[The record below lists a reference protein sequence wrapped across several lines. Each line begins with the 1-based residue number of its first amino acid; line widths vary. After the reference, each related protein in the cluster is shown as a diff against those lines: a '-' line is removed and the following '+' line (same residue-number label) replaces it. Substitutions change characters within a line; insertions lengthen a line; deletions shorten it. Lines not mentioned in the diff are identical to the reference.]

1 MGSNTTKLKLLDSL
15 LQEIM
20 SVKSVNSQMKQKKKT
35 KYLKNVDLKS
45 KPQMKKQPPKKGS
58 QIAANKAAR
67 ISIGN
72 VHKEAEDRK
81 TQQDL
86 RTLYLRF
93 SKELPKSIDEI
104 KELHSDIKFV
114 RTPRTA
120 AKKGDSYSYA
130 FVEFASQEEC
140 KEAKNKLSTTQF
152 KGTELYVDFVGE
164 KSKNKKHK
172 DKINAQLNPSRLFV
186 SGLAPGVTESHLK
199 EMFPKSSHALIP
211 KTSRKSNV
219 IFGFVQFSNPADAKA
234 AFDAA
239 KDLTISN
246 HKITVLFAKKTE
258 EKEEVIKKKAEK
270 RKLKQEEKQAKK
282 AKSNEGKIVQS
293 LSENVT
299 EEEKDDDDGKD
310 DEATEKGVNDTDG
323 EDEEDSVDN
332 NDEDDDDDNDD
343 EDDDDDNDDEDGDDN
358 EEGKDES
365 NVAEGDEGNNDE
377 DDDDDEGEDDDDD
390 EDDDDEDEDE

>member
-1 MGSNTTKLKLLDSL
+1 MG
-15 LQEIM
+15 
-20 SVKSVNSQMKQKKKT
+20 
-35 KYLKNVDLKS
+35 
-45 KPQMKKQPPKKGS
+45 
-58 QIAANKAAR
+58 
-67 ISIGN
+67 
-72 VHKEAEDRK
+72 
-81 TQQDL
+81 
-86 RTLYLRF
+86 TLYLRF

-258 EKEEVIKKKAEK
+258 EKDEVIKKKAEK

-299 EEEKDDDDGKD
+299 EEEKDDDDGKK
-310 DEATEKGVNDTDG
+310 DEATEKVANDTEG

-332 NDEDDDDDNDD
+332 NDDEDDYD

-377 DDDDDEGEDDDDD
+377 DEDDDD
-390 EDDDDEDEDE
+390 EDDDDEDDEDDDEDEDE

>member
-1 MGSNTTKLKLLDSL
+1 MGSNTTKLKLLEFTSK
-15 LQEIM
+15 EIM

-377 DDDDDEGEDDDDD
+377 DDDDEEEEDDEDD
-390 EDDDDEDEDE
+390 DDDDEDEDE

>member
-1 MGSNTTKLKLLDSL
+1 MG
-15 LQEIM
+15 
-20 SVKSVNSQMKQKKKT
+20 
-35 KYLKNVDLKS
+35 
-45 KPQMKKQPPKKGS
+45 
-58 QIAANKAAR
+58 
-67 ISIGN
+67 
-72 VHKEAEDRK
+72 
-81 TQQDL
+81 
-86 RTLYLRF
+86 TLYLRF

-130 FVEFASQEEC
+130 FVEFANQEEC

-258 EKEEVIKKKAEK
+258 KKEEVIKKKAEK

-282 AKSNEGKIVQS
+282 AKPNEGKIVQS
-293 LSENVT
+293 HSENVT
-299 EEEKDDDDGKD
+299 DEEKNDDDEKDD
-310 DEATEKGVNDTDG
+310 EVTEKGVNGTDG
-323 EDEEDSVDN
+323 EDEEDSVDD
-332 NDEDDDDDNDD
+332 NDDEKDDDAEDDNDD
-343 EDDDDDNDDEDGDDN
+343 ED
-358 EEGKDES
+358 GKDES

-377 DDDDDEGEDDDDD
+377 DDDDDDD
-390 EDDDDEDEDE
+390 EDDDDED

>member
-1 MGSNTTKLKLLDSL
+1 MG
-15 LQEIM
+15 
-20 SVKSVNSQMKQKKKT
+20 
-35 KYLKNVDLKS
+35 
-45 KPQMKKQPPKKGS
+45 
-58 QIAANKAAR
+58 
-67 ISIGN
+67 
-72 VHKEAEDRK
+72 
-81 TQQDL
+81 
-86 RTLYLRF
+86 TLYLRF

-164 KSKNKKHK
+164 KSKDKKHK

-246 HKITVLFAKKTE
+246 HKITALFAKKTE

-293 LSENVT
+293 LGENVT
-299 EEEKDDDDGKD
+299 EEEKDEDDGK
-310 DEATEKGVNDTDG
+310 
-323 EDEEDSVDN
+323 
-332 NDEDDDDDNDD
+332 DDDDDNDD
-343 EDDDDDNDDEDGDDN
+343 EDDDDDNDDEDGNDN

-365 NVAEGDEGNNDE
+365 NVAEGDEGNNDDDE
-377 DDDDDEGEDDDDD
+377 DDDDNEDEDDEDDDD
-390 EDDDDEDEDE
+390 DDDDEDEDDE

>member
-1 MGSNTTKLKLLDSL
+1 MG
-15 LQEIM
+15 
-20 SVKSVNSQMKQKKKT
+20 
-35 KYLKNVDLKS
+35 
-45 KPQMKKQPPKKGS
+45 
-58 QIAANKAAR
+58 
-67 ISIGN
+67 
-72 VHKEAEDRK
+72 
-81 TQQDL
+81 
-86 RTLYLRF
+86 TLYLRF

-246 HKITVLFAKKTE
+246 HKITALFAKKTE

-282 AKSNEGKIVQS
+282 AKSNEGKSVQS
-293 LSENVT
+293 LGENVT

-310 DEATEKGVNDTDG
+310 DEATEKGVDDTDG

-332 NDEDDDDDNDD
+332 NDDD
-343 EDDDDDNDDEDGDDN
+343 EDDDDDNDDEDGNDN

-365 NVAEGDEGNNDE
+365 NVAEGDEGNNDDDE
-377 DDDDDEGEDDDDD
+377 DDDDNEDE
-390 EDDDDEDEDE
+390 DDDEDEDE

>member
-1 MGSNTTKLKLLDSL
+1 MG
-15 LQEIM
+15 
-20 SVKSVNSQMKQKKKT
+20 
-35 KYLKNVDLKS
+35 
-45 KPQMKKQPPKKGS
+45 
-58 QIAANKAAR
+58 
-67 ISIGN
+67 
-72 VHKEAEDRK
+72 
-81 TQQDL
+81 
-86 RTLYLRF
+86 TLYLRF
-93 SKELPKSIDEI
+93 SIELPKSIDEI

-219 IFGFVQFSNPADAKA
+219 IFGFVQFSDPADAKA

-239 KDLTISN
+239 NDLTISN

-299 EEEKDDDDGKD
+299 EEEKDDDGK
-310 DEATEKGVNDTDG
+310 

-332 NDEDDDDDNDD
+332 NDDEDDDDDNDD
-343 EDDDDDNDDEDGDDN
+343 EDDDDDEDGDDN
-358 EEGKDES
+358 
-365 NVAEGDEGNNDE
+365 
-377 DDDDDEGEDDDDD
+377 DDDDNDD
-390 EDDDDEDEDE
+390 E

>member
-1 MGSNTTKLKLLDSL
+1 MG
-15 LQEIM
+15 
-20 SVKSVNSQMKQKKKT
+20 
-35 KYLKNVDLKS
+35 
-45 KPQMKKQPPKKGS
+45 
-58 QIAANKAAR
+58 
-67 ISIGN
+67 
-72 VHKEAEDRK
+72 
-81 TQQDL
+81 
-86 RTLYLRF
+86 TLYLRF

-140 KEAKNKLSTTQF
+140 KEAKDKLSTTQF

-219 IFGFVQFSNPADAKA
+219 IFGFVQFSNPADAKS

-282 AKSNEGKIVQS
+282 AKSNEGKIVPS

-299 EEEKDDDDGKD
+299 EEEKDDDGKD

-332 NDEDDDDDNDD
+332 DD
-343 EDDDDDNDDEDGDDN
+343 EDDDDDNDDEDGNDN

-365 NVAEGDEGNNDE
+365 NVAEGDEGNNDDDE
-377 DDDDDEGEDDDDD
+377 DDDDNEDEDNDDD
-390 EDDDDEDEDE
+390 EEDDDDDEDEDE

>member
-1 MGSNTTKLKLLDSL
+1 
-15 LQEIM
+15 M
-20 SVKSVNSQMKQKKKT
+20 SVKSVNSQKKKA
-35 KYLKNVDLKS
+35 KNLKNVDSKS
-45 KPQMKKQPPKKGS
+45 KPQMKKQPPKKES
-58 QIAANKAAR
+58 QKAANKVAR
-67 ISIGN
+67 ISIGSGD

-81 TQQDL
+81 TQQDQ

-120 AKKGDSYSYA
+120 TKKGNSYSYA
-130 FVEFASQEEC
+130 FVEFATQEEC
-140 KEAKNKLSTTQF
+140 KEAKYKLSTTQF

-164 KSKNKKHK
+164 KSKNNKKNRN
-172 DKINAQLNPSRLFV
+172 ITNAQLNPSRLFV

-246 HKITVLFAKKTE
+246 HKITVLFAKKTDE
-258 EKEEVIKKKAEK
+258 REEVIKKKAEK
-270 RKLKQEEKQAKK
+270 RKLKQEEKQSKK
-282 AKSNEGKIVQS
+282 SKSNDGKIVQS
-293 LSENVT
+293 LHENVA
-299 EEEKDDDDGKD
+299 EEKDDN
-310 DEATEKGVNDTDG
+310 DEKEDEVTEKGDNDTDSEEEEDG
-323 EDEEDSVDN
+323 VDDNDDDDENDDEDGDDDEEEDDGTN
-332 NDEDDDDDNDD
+332 ADEGEEDNDEDDDDDD
-343 EDDDDDNDDEDGDDN
+343 
-358 EEGKDES
+358 KD
-365 NVAEGDEGNNDE
+365 
-377 DDDDDEGEDDDDD
+377 DDDDDE
-390 EDDDDEDEDE
+390 

>member
-1 MGSNTTKLKLLDSL
+1 MG
-15 LQEIM
+15 
-20 SVKSVNSQMKQKKKT
+20 
-35 KYLKNVDLKS
+35 
-45 KPQMKKQPPKKGS
+45 
-58 QIAANKAAR
+58 
-67 ISIGN
+67 
-72 VHKEAEDRK
+72 
-81 TQQDL
+81 
-86 RTLYLRF
+86 TLYLRF

-104 KELHSDIKFV
+104 KDLHSDIKFV

-140 KEAKNKLSTTQF
+140 KEAKDKLSTTQF

-282 AKSNEGKIVQS
+282 AKLNEGKIVQS
-293 LSENVT
+293 LGENVT
-299 EEEKDDDDGKD
+299 EEEKDEDDGKD

-323 EDEEDSVDN
+323 EDEEDGN
-332 NDEDDDDDNDD
+332 
-343 EDDDDDNDDEDGDDN
+343 DN

-365 NVAEGDEGNNDE
+365 NVAEGDEGNNDDDE
-377 DDDDDEGEDDDDD
+377 DDDDNEDEDDEDDDD
-390 EDDDDEDEDE
+390 DDDDEDEDDE